1 MGWTS
6 YQATHFY
13 NGGQINRK
21 KECDSY
27 FLDGLNA
34 GWYEIK
40 HSVMRGATYY
50 AAITPQK
57 RYVKTSSGESVED
70 IPAPEQKTF
79 GVVVLTRTGHNKEFW
94 YKLISEDMG
103 PAESQCPNS
112 VLRLLDKTDD
122 AYALA
127 WRARCEKNNAHPQL
141 NKLPVGTII
150 SFDSYDKKSYDKK
163 SYDKKEKIRLIKRA
177 PAYQFK
183 TTWWECMDHNA
194 YYAKKRIPKDFVV
207 EQ

>member
-6 YQATHFY
+6 YRATHFY

-27 FLDGLNA
+27 FLDGLNT

-57 RYVKTSSGESVED
+57 RYVKTSGGESVEN
-70 IPAPEQKTF
+70 IPVHEQKTF
-79 GVVVLTRTGHNKEFW
+79 GVVGLTRTERNSEFW
-94 YKLISEDMG
+94 YKLITENMG
-103 PAESQCPNS
+103 PAESQCPRS

-127 WRARCEKNNAHPQL
+127 WRERCEKNNEHPQL
-141 NKLPVGTII
+141 NELPVGTII
-150 SFDSYDKKSYDKK
+150 SFD

-183 TTWWECMDHNA
+183 TTWWECMDHDA